1 MTSGRVVTF
10 YSYKGGVGRTQAL
23 ASAGTLLS
31 RWGYKVLCV
40 DWDLEAP
47 GLDRYF
53 HKWLEQKQ
61 NPGVVELIHSCAQ
74 GKEPQWKDYVVE
86 LRIDRSTQP
95 LHLMPA
101 GVQDDSYKSRL
112 QSLDWSVLYDKHAL
126 GTFIECIRDEWKEN
140 YDFILV
146 DSRTGITDIGGIC
159 TIQLPD
165 LLALLFTANHQ
176 SLEGIIDV
184 WKSAIAGRNRFAF
197 DRARLLALPVATR
210 FEQRVEYARAQEWLR
225 LFAEKLEPLF
235 AEWAAKEVS
244 IPELL
249 GFARVP
255 YVPYWSFGE
264 ELPVLEEDG
273 RDPEQISFAFETIAA
288 LLANGLEGTD
298 LLVRNREAYI
308 SAAWKVKPLGAE
320 ARLDGTPEKTVRL
333 FLSYSYKDS
342 EWVEQLKTH
351 LAPLERQ
358 GVIQSWYDRIFTSGA
373 HWQKEL
379 DVHIE
384 EADII
389 LFFLS
394 ADFLSSEYS
403 QGAEVRRALQRTQ
416 EGKARMIPILLRPV
430 NMVGTPFAQ
439 MQLLPKEGKPVTSYS
454 NREEVWANISH
465 EIGELAQRIQ
475 GTSTTQPLHRSKK
488 DTASF
493 RHLEAMLSE
502 LPEVAQDSG
511 WSPSDPFKDVALGPE
526 DAILFL
532 PSAPRDLKKIVRE
545 CKVDIRGWGGA
556 DFPYGRSVNS
566 KEFYSS
572 DGLRVVDTNPWTAST
587 AGFHLWKM
595 RFSGHFMQ
603 RQLLEED
610 FQDRS
615 YGWVTNPH
623 GRLSVEWALL
633 DIVRPI
639 LFARNLMVRFDYE
652 GRFAVK
658 YVWHGLKE
666 RSLLIL
672 NQQRMGLG
680 FERYVSSLPNWAFD
694 GVFGRN
700 DELYEI
706 ASSAAQSLFRQFGWD
721 AMSSSVPEQLRTLL
735 EGRLPY

>member
-1 MTSGRVVTF
+1 MTSGRVITF

-53 HKWLEQKQ
+53 HRWLERKQ

-101 GVQDDSYKSRL
+101 GVQDDSYKNRL

-126 GTFIECIRDEWKEN
+126 GTFIERVRDEWKEN

-165 LLALLFTANHQ
+165 LLVLLFTANHQ
-176 SLEGIIDV
+176 SLEGSIDV
-184 WKSAIAGRNRFAF
+184 WKSALAGRNRFAF

-210 FEQRVEYARAQEWLR
+210 FEQRVEYARAQEWSR

-249 GFARVP
+249 GLARIP

-298 LLVRNREAYI
+298 LLVRNREAYV

-320 ARLDGTPEKTVRL
+320 ARLEGAPEKTVRL
-333 FLSYSYKDS
+333 FLSYSYKDR

-351 LAPLERQ
+351 LTPLERQ
-358 GVIQSWYDRIFTSGA
+358 GVIQSRYDRVFTSGA

-394 ADFLSSEYS
+394 ADFLSSEYA
-403 QGAEVRRALQRTQ
+403 QGVEVRRALQRTQ
-416 EGKARMIPILLRPV
+416 EGKARAVPILLRPV
-430 NMVGTPFAQ
+430 NMAGTPFAQ
-439 MQLLPKEGKPVTSYS
+439 MQFLPKEGKPVTSYS

-465 EIGELAQRIQ
+465 EIGELAHGIQ
-475 GTSTTQPLHRSKK
+475 TASTTPPPYRSKK

-493 RHLEAMLSE
+493 KHLEAMLNE
-502 LPEVAQDSG
+502 LPHVAHDAG
-511 WSPSDPFKDVALGPE
+511 WNPSDPVRDVALGPE
-526 DAILFL
+526 DAILL
-532 PSAPRDLKKIVRE
+532 SIAPRDLKKIVRE
-545 CKVDIRGWGGA
+545 CMVDIRGWGGA
-556 DFPYGRSVNS
+556 GFPYGWYPHS
-566 KEFYSS
+566 KEFYTP
-572 DGLRVVDTNPWTAST
+572 DGLRVVDTNTWPFSTAS
-587 AGFHLWKM
+587 FHLWKM
-595 RFSGHFMQ
+595 QFSGHFMQ

-610 FQDRS
+610 FQDLSVPRMA
-615 YGWVTNPH
+615 NPH

-652 GRFAVK
+652 GSFAVK
-658 YVWHGLKE
+658 YAWHGLKE
-666 RSLLIL
+666 RSLIIL
-672 NQQRMGLG
+672 NQRRMGFG
-680 FERYVSSLPNWAFD
+680 FERYVSSLPSWTFD
-694 GVFGRN
+694 CVLGRN
-700 DELYEI
+700 DDLYDI
-706 ASSAAQSLFRQFGWD
+706 AYSTAQSLFWQFGWEN

-735 EGRLPY
+735 EGRLPD